1 HHWVRGGC
9 IYGIM
14 PCNGLIY
21 APPHSCAC
29 YMEAKLNGFCALAPK
44 SATQQVP
51 RKVSDAERLERGPA
65 YAQIANRKSQ
75 IANDWPTYRH
85 DSARSGFTEA
95 SVAANLEPS
104 WQADL
109 GGRLSSVVIAGG
121 KVFLASIDTHTV
133 YALDAGS
140 GQSIWSY
147 TAGGRVDSPP
157 TVYRGRVLFGSADG
171 WVYCLRG
178 SDGAVVWRYRAA
190 PEDRRLVAFEQVESA
205 WPAHGSILVQ
215 DGPSTS
221 SGQAAAYCVAGRSM
235 FLDGGLRLL
244 RLDPKTGRKLSETIL
259 DECDPQTG
267 ENLQV
272 HVKGL
277 NMPVAL
283 PDVLS
288 SDGRYVYMRSQQF
301 DLDGTR
307 TQVAPQNVTEQEGE
321 GAHLFCTTGFLDG
334 SWFHRSYWMYGR
346 STASGWGGWFR
357 AGRFVPS
364 GRILVCDDSSIYGYG
379 RKPEYLCQSSVLE
392 YQLYAADKQI
402 KAEPI
407 RRVVAAAKR
416 MNAKSDKNNAS
427 AADWKHR
434 KGFPVEDRS
443 AVNFKWSRGDP
454 PLQVRA
460 MVLADKTLFM
470 AGPPDVVDEEQAFY
484 RPDDAEIQTKLH
496 EQTAALEGQKGA
508 LLWVVSASEGQRL
521 AQYEL
526 ESLPVWDGMA
536 AANGRLY
543 LATKGGKVLCY
554 RGKE

>member
-1 HHWVRGGC
+1 
-9 IYGIM
+9 M
-14 PCNGLIY
+14 PCNGLVY
-21 APPHSCAC
+21 APPQSCGC
-29 YMEAKLNGFCALAPK
+29 YIESKLYGFCALAAE
-44 SATQQVP
+44 SATRQVS
-51 RKVSDAERLERGPA
+51 KGVSESDRLERGPA
-65 YAQIANRKSQ
+65 YAEPVAGSGASASR
-75 IANDWPTYRH
+75 AEWPTYRH
-85 DSARSGFTEA
+85 DPARSGFTKA
-95 SVAANLEPS
+95 SVPAKLKRS
-104 WQADL
+104 WRTDL
-109 GGRLSSVVIAGG
+109 GGNLSSVVVAGG
-121 KVFLASIDTHTV
+121 KVFVASIDTHTV
-133 YALDAGS
+133 HALDASS
-140 GQSIWSY
+140 GQTVWSY

-205 WPAHGSILVQ
+205 WPVHGSVLVQ
-215 DGPSTS
+215 DGI
-221 SGQAAAYCVAGRSM
+221 AYCVAGRSM

-259 DECDPQTG
+259 DERDPQTG

-307 TQVAPQNVTEQEGE
+307 TQVAPRDVTEQEGE
-321 GAHLFCTTGFLDG
+321 GAHLFCTIGFLDG

-364 GRILVCDDSSIYGYG
+364 GRILVCDESSVYGYG
-379 RKPEYLCQSSVLE
+379 RKPEYLSQSSVLE

-402 KAEPI
+402 TDASI

-416 MNAKSDKNNAS
+416 MNAKSEKKNAS

-434 KGFPVEDRS
+434 KTFPVEDRS
-443 AVNFKWSRGDP
+443 AVSFKWSRGDP
-454 PLQVRA
+454 PFQVRA

-484 RPDDAEIQTKLH
+484 RPDDAGIQTKLH
-496 EQTAALEGQKGA
+496 EQIAALEGRKGA
-508 LLWVVSASEGQRL
+508 LLWVVSASEGKRL

-536 AANGRLY
+536 AANDRLFIS
-543 LATKGGKVLCY
+543 LASGHVQCWGP
-554 RGKE
+554 R